1 MVFLSVITNTRPQN
15 YAFNPQSDEG
25 KERSECEVNAKE
37 GRMNLES
44 NLLNSSV
51 VGFDLTRHSL
61 PRTS

>member
-1 MVFLSVITNTRPQN
+1 MITNAGPQN
-15 YAFNPQSDEG
+15 YAFDPQSDEG
-25 KERSECEVNAKE
+25 KERSKCEVNAKE
-37 GRMNLES
+37 ERLNIES